1 MPELIF
7 LIGGPILLLVF
18 GMPIFLVFLTAAVL
32 FAAFYLGVP
41 LHAIT
46 TTIFGSLDSFSLL
59 AVPLF
64 ILAGD
69 IMARGGIAHR
79 LIVFIMS
86 IIGGTKGSLGV
97 ATVASAAAF
106 GAMSGSSIASVAA
119 IGKLTLP
126 SLEKYG
132 YGRVFS
138 VSLITATGVIDV
150 IIPPSIPMI
159 LYAITTQ
166 QSVISLFLAGIVPG
180 LIITVGLSIYILA
193 RSRTGAVSK
202 SAEPMRWRNVL
213 MHARQ
218 AVWACFAPVLIL
230 GGIYGGIFTAT
241 EAAGVACIYA
251 AIISVFVYRELS
263 LRGLWRIIMDSSLL
277 IAQIMIIVAA
287 AGAYSWLITTS
298 GFPAKLISFIDGL
311 GMQTWLL
318 LFTINAIL
326 LLSGS
331 LLEPPAA
338 ILVLSP
344 LLAPIAAKAGLD
356 PIHFGLIVT
365 VNLAIGLF
373 LPPFGLNLFAAHALF
388 GTSLSQLYRGVI
400 PFLLIYLAALILITY
415 VPAVTLV
422 PLGWFGG

>member
-46 TTIFGSLDSFSLL
+46 TAIFGSLDSFSLL

-126 SLEKYG
+126 SLEEYG
-132 YGRVFS
+132 YGRAFS
-138 VSLITATGVIDV
+138 VSMITATGVIDV

-193 RSRTGAVSK
+193 RSRAGLISTS
-202 SAEPMRWRNVL
+202 EPMRWRNVF

-251 AIISVFVYRELS
+251 AFVSVFVYRELS

-318 LFTINAIL
+318 LLTINAVL

-373 LPPFGLNLFAAHALF
+373 LPPFGLNLFASHALF
-388 GTSLSQLYRGVI
+388 GTSLFQLYRGVI

-422 PLGWFGG
+422 PLAWFGG

>member
-1 MPELIF
+1 
-7 LIGGPILLLVF
+7 
-18 GMPIFLVFLTAAVL
+18 
-32 FAAFYLGVP
+32 
-41 LHAIT
+41 
-46 TTIFGSLDSFSLL
+46 
-59 AVPLF
+59 
-64 ILAGD
+64 
-69 IMARGGIAHR
+69 
-79 LIVFIMS
+79 
-86 IIGGTKGSLGV
+86 
-97 ATVASAAAF
+97 
-106 GAMSGSSIASVAA
+106 
-119 IGKLTLP
+119 
-126 SLEKYG
+126 
-132 YGRVFS
+132 
-138 VSLITATGVIDV
+138 
-150 IIPPSIPMI
+150 
-159 LYAITTQ
+159 
-166 QSVISLFLAGIVPG
+166 
-180 LIITVGLSIYILA
+180 
-193 RSRTGAVSK
+193 
-202 SAEPMRWRNVL
+202 
-213 MHARQ
+213 
-218 AVWACFAPVLIL
+218 L

-251 AIISVFVYRELS
+251 AFVSVFVYRELS

-298 GFPAKLISFIDGL
+298 GFPAKLISFIDGV

-318 LFTINAIL
+318 LLTINAVL

-373 LPPFGLNLFAAHALF
+373 LPPFGLNLFASHALF
-388 GTSLSQLYRGVI
+388 GTSLFQLYRGVI

-422 PLGWFGG
+422 PLAWFGG